1 MALLRTE
8 GLGKRFRVGEEE
20 VAAVREVALSIQ
32 PGEFVGITGP
42 SGSGKSTLMALLA
55 GLERPSE
62 GEVFFEEQ
70 PLSALSDAELSR
82 LRRRRI
88 GFVFQTFNLVP
99 VLTLEENVALPFVLE
114 RMAPSEWKGRV
125 RAALEQV
132 GLGHRALHL
141 PERVSVGERQRAA
154 IARALVTGPRLV
166 FADEPTGS
174 LDSQRGEEVLA
185 LLRQACERE
194 GRTVVMV
201 THDPKAAAIADRL
214 IRIRDGRVEA
224 HAP

>member
-1 MALLRTE
+1 MSLLRAV
-8 GLGKRFRVGEEE
+8 GLRKTFRVGDEE
-20 VAAVREVALSIQ
+20 VAAVGGVELSIGA
-32 PGEFVGITGP
+32 GEFVGIMGP

-55 GLERPSE
+55 GLERPSS

-70 PLSALSDAELSR
+70 RLSSLSDSELSR

-99 VLTLEENVALPFVLE
+99 VLTLEENVALPFVLD
-114 RMAPSEWKGRV
+114 RVSPSQWQGRV
-125 RAALEQV
+125 RAALERV
-132 GLGHRALHL
+132 GLGHRSRHL

-154 IARALVTGPRLV
+154 IARALVTEPLLV

-174 LDSQRGEEVLA
+174 LDSQRGDEVLT
-185 LLRQACERE
+185 LLRQACAHE

-201 THDPKAAAIADRL
+201 THDPKAAAVADRL
-214 IRIRDGRVEA
+214 IRLRDGRLEEC
-224 HAP
+224 AP